1 METYYITLTYYV
13 IAYLHS
19 YIHAYIQ
26 SLSQLLENSVS
37 MERERTMEMQK
48 KDREAYRQDMYV
60 CYIQCFFSYI
70 VTVVCII
77 YCNMSVAVIY
87 FGLWTCC
94 CILVFAICQ
103 SPYEWDAPQR
113 EGKELQT
120 SKPGEKPST
129 ADERSRGTFVNAC
142 IYVCMYILLIA
153 ESFIAGPSKRAAS
166 EFIIASG
173 T

>member
-1 METYYITLTYYV
+1 MHYILQYV
-13 IAYLHS
+13 SCCYLFW
-19 YIHAYIQ
+19 
-26 SLSQLLENSVS
+26 SLNLLLS
-37 MERERTMEMQK
+37 
-48 KDREAYRQDMYV
+48 
-60 CYIQCFFSYI
+60 F
-70 VTVVCII
+70 
-77 YCNMSVAVIY
+77 
-87 FGLWTCC
+87 
-94 CILVFAICQ
+94 Q
-103 SPYEWDAPQR
+103 SPYERDAPQR

-142 IYVCMYILLIA
+142 IYACMYILLIA